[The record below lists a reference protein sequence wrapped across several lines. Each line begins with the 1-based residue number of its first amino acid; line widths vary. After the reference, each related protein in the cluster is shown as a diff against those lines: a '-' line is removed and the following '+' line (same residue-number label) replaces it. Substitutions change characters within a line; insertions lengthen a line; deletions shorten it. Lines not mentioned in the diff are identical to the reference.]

1 MFKKKKA
8 AVPIDF
14 DEKVKSAKYERIYQT
29 LKDILKTEIKTTDDK
44 GKETTDYAATCAAIK
59 TKARIAVD
67 FVADLEKSGEN
78 D

>member
-1 MFKKKKA
+1 MFGKKKTTT
-8 AVPIDF
+8 PIDF
-14 DEKVKSAKYERIYQT
+14 DEKLKSAKYECIYQT
-29 LKDILKTEIKTTDDK
+29 LKDILKTEIKTADDK
-44 GKETTDYAATCAAIK
+44 GKETTDYAAMCAAIK